1 MYPLRMTRSLA
12 VAAGLLALALPA
24 SASAAEL
31 KVSPQK
37 RCYSAGESVNLLGS
51 GFTPAIAPTPGD
63 PDPDEVRIDRGA
75 AALGTLDT
83 DAAGAFNGVLTLAQ
97 DSGRRTKTYTA
108 TDLVTP
114 GLSAS
119 LQITVSAVRVKLS
132 PETGPPGRVM
142 KLRASGFTTG
152 KTLWAHVRR
161 GKSKRNFKLGRLK
174 GACGG
179 LVVRRRLLPR
189 NAPLGVHTVQ
199 FDTFRK
205 YKANR
210 AVSDRYTITVS

>member
-1 MYPLRMTRSLA
+1 MTRSLA
-12 VAAGLLALALPA
+12 VAAALLAVALPA

-31 KVSPQK
+31 SVSPQK

-51 GFTPAIAPTPGD
+51 GFSPTTD
-63 PDPDEVRIDRGA
+63 PNDASDHVRISRGSTD
-75 AALGTLDT
+75 LGSLRT

-97 DSGRRTKTYTA
+97 DRGRRTKTYTA

-119 LQITVSAVRVKLS
+119 LQITVSAVRVKLT
-132 PETGPPGRVM
+132 PGNGAPGRLM
-142 KLRASGFTTG
+142 KISANGFTTG

-161 GKSKRNFKLGRLK
+161 GKTKRNFKIGRLK
-174 GACGG
+174 GACGD
-179 LVVRRRLLPR
+179 LVVRKRLLPR
-189 NAPLGVHTVQ
+189 NAAVGVHTVQ

-205 YKANR
+205 YKAKR

>member
-1 MYPLRMTRSLA
+1 MTRSLA

-24 SASAAEL
+24 SASAADL
-31 KVSPQK
+31 KVSPHK

-51 GFTPAIAPTPGD
+51 GFSPTTD
-63 PDPDEVRIDRGA
+63 PNDASDHVRISRGSTD
-75 AALGTLDT
+75 LGTLKT

-97 DSGRRTKTYTA
+97 SSGRRTKTYTA

-119 LQITVSAVRVKLS
+119 VQIMVSAVRVKLS
-132 PETGPPGRVM
+132 PMDGAPGRVM
-142 KLRASGFTTG
+142 KITASGFTTG

-161 GKSKRNFKLGRLK
+161 GKSRRNFKLGRLK

-179 LVVRRRLLPR
+179 LVVKRRLLRR
-189 NAPLGVHTVQ
+189 NAARGVHTVQ

-205 YKANR
+205 YKADR
-210 AVSDRYTITVS
+210 AVNDLYTITVR